1 MVLIKYIKLF
11 QITSFY
17 SIYVFPLLWPLH
29 LQIFTRQTWQHFSRM
44 RARIMKPM
52 AGIWC
57 TGEKVALLSHLKQ

>member
-29 LQIFTRQTWQHFSRM
+29 LQICIAFL
-44 RARIMKPM
+44 RARHDNIFR
-52 AGIWC
+52 ACVHESWNQWQAFGAQ
-57 TGEKVALLSHLKQ
+57 VRR